1 MRERVASDSPL
12 VWPLVGPLAGIV
24 GVEVAN
30 RLEPLAH
37 HYLSADG
44 QTLTCARVRLD
55 ADHADRFEDL
65 LEFLPR
71 EGMLGIHVLW
81 PSRSYASARAE
92 WLASAESAGCVD
104 TLVFRDGGDRVPL
117 GANVTVDSFIDLF
130 AQFAVHPRGTT
141 LVHGAGHTARSLISA
156 LHILGVAKVLVYDPR
171 PGRSNTMVANVQASA
186 GQPGLVEVVDDFA
199 SAFEVADG
207 FADCLNPA
215 AGPRLGAPDGT
226 VRWWFDGPGR
236 LLGAGQPRATRL
248 LPGWCLSV
256 HRAARARWL
265 WLDEDAK
272 PILVEQ
278 AIARMSEAVRDTDT
292 CS

>member
-1 MRERVASDSPL
+1 MRIASKTSSSSCPEKAC
-12 VWPLVGPLAGIV
+12 WASTCCGRAGRTRRP
-24 GVEVAN
+24 A
-30 RLEPLAH
+30 
-37 HYLSADG
+37 
-44 QTLTCARVRLD
+44 
-55 ADHADRFEDL
+55 
-65 LEFLPR
+65 
-71 EGMLGIHVLW
+71 
-81 PSRSYASARAE
+81 AE

-186 GQPGLVEVVDDFA
+186 GQPGLVEGVDDFA

-215 AGPRLGAPDGT
+215 AGPPLGAPDGT

-256 HRAARARWL
+256 HRAAPRDGFGSMRTPNRFWSSKRSHGCL
-265 WLDEDAK
+265 R
-272 PILVEQ
+272 PC
-278 AIARMSEAVRDTDT
+278 AIPTPAHRKRPP
-292 CS
+292 